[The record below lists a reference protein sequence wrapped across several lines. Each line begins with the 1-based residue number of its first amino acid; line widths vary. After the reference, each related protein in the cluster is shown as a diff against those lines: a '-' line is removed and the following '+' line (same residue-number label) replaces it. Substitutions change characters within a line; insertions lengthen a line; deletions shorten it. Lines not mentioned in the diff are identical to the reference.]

1 MSILSTEFNP
11 EDGKFHI
18 DLSDELEVSLTACQ
32 FMDFVSQSNCLMDY
46 VIDEYFDG
54 DTEKFFMSSHL
65 NEDFDEMDSKE
76 IANMM
81 SEWLKTKKFED
92 TTTGYGG

>member
-1 MSILSTEFNP
+1 MSILSTEFDP

-18 DLSDELEVSLTACQ
+18 DLSDELEVTLTACQ
-32 FMDFVSQSNCLMDY
+32 FVDFVSQSNCLIDY
-46 VIDEYFDG
+46 VVEEYFDG
-54 DTEKFFMSSHL
+54 DMEKFFTSSHL
-65 NEDFDEMDSKE
+65 EDNFDELDSKE

-81 SEWLKTKKFED
+81 SDWLKKKKCED

>member
-11 EDGKFHI
+11 EDGQFHLT
-18 DLSDELEVSLTACQ
+18 LSDELEVSLTACQ
-32 FMDFVSQSNCLMDY
+32 FVDFVSQSNCLIEY
-46 VIDEYFDG
+46 VVEEYFG
-54 DTEKFFMSSHL
+54 GSMEKFFMSSHMD
-65 NEDFDEMDSKE
+65 EDFDELDSKD

-81 SEWLKTKKFED
+81 ADWLIKKTTKD

>member
-11 EDGKFHI
+11 DDGTFHLT
-18 DLSDELEVSLTACQ
+18 LSDELEVSLTACQ

-46 VIDEYFDG
+46 VIDEYFG
-54 DTEKFFMSSHL
+54 GSMEKFFMSSHL
-65 NEDFDEMDSKE
+65 DEDFDELDSKE
-76 IANMM
+76 IAEMM
-81 SEWLKTKKFED
+81 SDWLKTKKLED